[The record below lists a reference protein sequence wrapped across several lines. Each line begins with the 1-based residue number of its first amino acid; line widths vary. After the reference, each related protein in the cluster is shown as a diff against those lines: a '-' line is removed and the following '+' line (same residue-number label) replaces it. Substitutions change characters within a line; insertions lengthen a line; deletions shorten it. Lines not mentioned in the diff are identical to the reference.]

1 MIELGIFES
10 YRSVDSDGICYV
22 RGINRI
28 QRFNTKLTKLYET
41 CFKIYI
47 SQGIIFVDKY
57 IDDGFVGTVQCANRF
72 GFEELTVKKN

>member
-1 MIELGIFES
+1 MVELGIFES

-28 QRFNTKLTKLYET
+28 KDYNTPLYEK
-41 CFKIYI
+41 FYKIYI
-47 SQGIIFVDKY
+47 SEGIIFVDKY
-57 IDDGFVGTVQCANRF
+57 INKHFESTVQCANKF

>member
-1 MIELGIFES
+1 MVELGIFES

-28 QRFNTKLTKLYET
+28 KDYNTPLYEK
-41 CFKIYI
+41 FYKIYI
-47 SQGIIFVDKY
+47 SEGIIFVDKY
-57 IDDGFVGTVQCANRF
+57 INKHFESTVQCANRF

>member
-28 QRFNTKLTKLYET
+28 QDYNTPLYNKF
-41 CFKIYI
+41 FKIKI
-47 SQGIIFVDKY
+47 SEGIIFVDKY
-57 IDDGFVGTVQCANRF
+57 VNRHFEGTVQCANRF
-72 GFEELTVKKN
+72 GFEELTIKEK

>member
-1 MIELGIFES
+1 MVELGIFES

-28 QRFNTKLTKLYET
+28 KDYNTSLYEK
-41 CFKIYI
+41 FYKIYI
-47 SQGIIFVDKY
+47 SEGIIFVDKY
-57 IDDGFVGTVQCANRF
+57 INKHFESTVQCANRF

>member
-28 QRFNTKLTKLYET
+28 KDYNTPLYEK
-41 CFKIYI
+41 FYKIYI
-47 SQGIIFVDKY
+47 SEGIIFVDKY
-57 IDDGFVGTVQCANRF
+57 INKHFESTVQCANRF
-72 GFEELTVKKN
+72 GFEELTVKEK